1 MVWKRQFI
9 YVYGR
14 LYEVNGRR
22 SSIRIQRYS
31 MDALACTS
39 RFLRLCFFFSADGRN
54 AADTLSLE
62 YAVAQFVLFAFFIL
76 SEFERKRRKGLRNK
90 RWGADESLYR
100 QGKGACHCDW
110 SPLCIDFDQQDHVI
124 TLFHVFLGMI

>member
-1 MVWKRQFI
+1 MKSTAVDRLSGSSDTVWMPWPVRPDFSGS
-9 YVYGR
+9 V
-14 LYEVNGRR
+14 
-22 SSIRIQRYS
+22 
-31 MDALACTS
+31 
-39 RFLRLCFFFSADGRN
+39 FFFPADGRN